1 MNTCPPYRIRKHHR
15 SAFTLIEL
23 LTVIA
28 IIGILAAIIIPTV
41 GKVRD
46 TARSAQCLG
55 NLRQIGAAARLYIED
70 NKGMTPP
77 LSWEFYPEL
86 WPYAYNPAQKDDVR
100 TAISSAGT
108 SRPGAPLTGTI
119 FECPKVNNDKSPEVT
134 TIRSYGVNDQLAP
147 GAANKSTKGININ
160 LITTPSLAAFFGD
173 VKNSSALRPA
183 PGRYYNGRHNDK
195 MNVVFVDGHAAA
207 VTLTTEITD
216 PGSWNTNPFW
226 IGIQR

>member
-1 MNTCPPYRIRKHHR
+1 MNTCPLYRIRKHHR

-77 LSWEFYPEL
+77 LGYLFYKKL
-86 WPYAYNPAQKDDVR
+86 WPYAYNPEQVDSINVTGAEL
-100 TAISSAGT
+100 
-108 SRPGAPLTGTI
+108 PGAPIAGTI
-119 FECPKVNNDKSPEVT
+119 FECPKAHADSAPDIT

-147 GAANKSTKGININ
+147 GASSTKNTEGININ
-160 LITTPSLAAFFGD
+160 LVTTPSLAAFFGD
-173 VKNSSALRPA
+173 VKNSSALHPN
-183 PGRYYNGRHNDK
+183 PNTCNGRHNDK